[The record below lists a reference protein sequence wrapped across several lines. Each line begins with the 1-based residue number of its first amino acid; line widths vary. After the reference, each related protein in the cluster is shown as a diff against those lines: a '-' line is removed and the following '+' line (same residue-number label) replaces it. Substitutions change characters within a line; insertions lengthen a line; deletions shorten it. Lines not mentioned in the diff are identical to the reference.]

1 MSLVK
6 THNLPTLKHSQKEGT
21 LTLLLS
27 SPLGRSAGRS
37 LLLGHAPCVMF
48 PPPARGA
55 ALGRFRPSFPAGPR
69 GDSFCA
75 CVLRRWAPR
84 RCRRPPPPPP
94 GGPSCACAL
103 ALPPSRCAR
112 LSQSVCRSLSAEQEE
127 RRGFG
132 EAAAGLF
139 AFPSLSPAPHLSLPL
154 SCPRSRSHGGAVG
167 GHSVPISVL
176 VVLRGR
182 AVRARRQRREL
193 GSLPRHGGEELRL
206 LLCG

>member
-1 MSLVK
+1 MV
-6 THNLPTLKHSQKEGT
+6 T
-21 LTLLLS
+21 
-27 SPLGRSAGRS
+27 PLAS
-37 LLLGHAPCVMF
+37 CF
-48 PPPARGA
+48 PPPREGRGS
-55 ALGRFRPSFPAGPR
+55 RPLSP
-69 GDSFCA
+69 
-75 CVLRRWAPR
+75 LLPR
-84 RCRRPPPPPP
+84 RTAGGQFLRLRPASLGAPTLPPPAPAAA
-94 GGPSCACAL
+94 GGPFVRLRARAPAL
-103 ALPPSRCAR
+103 SLRSVE
-112 LSQSVCRSLSAEQEE
+112 SVCRSLSAEQEE

>member
-1 MSLVK
+1 MRHVSPPREGRGSRPLSPLLPRRTAGGQFLRLRPASLGA
-6 THNLPTLKHSQKEGT
+6 PTL
-21 LTLLLS
+21 
-27 SPLGRSAGRS
+27 
-37 LLLGHAPCVMF
+37 
-48 PPPARGA
+48 PPPAPA
-55 ALGRFRPSFPAGPR
+55 AA
-69 GDSFCA
+69 
-75 CVLRRWAPR
+75 
-84 RCRRPPPPPP
+84 